1 MKFPIS
7 LALLAAAASASPIQ
21 ERQIIDIIGSTA
33 NGLDG
38 PCKDITFIF
47 ARGSTEIG
55 NMGTI
60 AGPPTANLVLREFGA
75 DAVAVQGVDYEARLD
90 TNFLPNG
97 ADPKGIEDMKEK
109 LASTVTRCPE
119 TIIIAGGYRQTPVY
133 SQGAALTHQAVEES
147 DPAVVA
153 RIAGIVTFGD
163 TQNEQDG
170 GRVPGYPPEKTKII
184 CALGDLV
191 CEGTLVIMPA
201 HLTYTMDAPEASEF
215 FIQMI
220 NNAKSAAP
228 AATPA

>member
-97 ADPKGIEDMKEK
+97 ADPKGIEDMKEN
-109 LASTVTRCPE
+109 
-119 TIIIAGGYRQTPVY
+119 
-133 SQGAALTHQAVEES
+133 QGAALTHQAVEES

-215 FIQMI
+215 FIEMI